1 MTPRTCRKAVFL
13 SPFSSQF
20 AECYQITPIPS
31 ENWKPFLSNK
41 WTRYRKYR
49 LVIPFFTLSSGG
61 CIYAH
66 IWSSKVHLLTNPF
79 FDIRLVVSPT
89 DLELGVQLQHGMKNK
104 ISKQTGYGTAS
115 LSPKKFEEL
124 TIDINSFPARF
135 P

>member
-1 MTPRTCRKAVFL
+1 MNGQLIVTPRTCRKAVFL

-20 AECYQITPIPS
+20 AEFNQITPIPS
-31 ENWKPFLSNK
+31 EKWRPFLSHK

-49 LVIPFFTLSSGG
+49 HVIPFFTLNSGV

-89 DLELGVQLQHGMKNK
+89 DLAAWNSVRVPVSTLVHWMWC
-104 ISKQTGYGTAS
+104 
-115 LSPKKFEEL
+115 L
-124 TIDINSFPARF
+124 TQNQPTVINVGLLVFACDL
-135 P
+135 